1 MNLPGFFSKKNTTSD
16 SYFGL
21 FLRGDS
27 AVGFIFQISDGQVEL
42 VAKEIC
48 KFSNGWESVVDDI
61 DELLAVLENET
72 NIHVDKTI
80 FFVYSYFIDQ
90 DTQEIREPYKG
101 IMKKIAKELDL
112 KPLGFIE
119 AHESVKDM
127 IEKRDASPLNG
138 VIIEMDQQHMSIY
151 IYKGGKMIHSD
162 SSART
167 DSTTDDLHELFNRK
181 KEQYLLPSKVIV
193 YGTSHIEKEARLIKE
208 HPWDEDIFIQTPR
221 VQMLKGEELL
231 TGLSNTFMLQLERD
245 LEPEA
250 LEEEQPD
257 DELAAAMATE
267 PEEEKPAR
275 KKAAKPAIEDDGEP
289 DEAARM
295 GFVIGEDVTEHSE
308 VKPSKKSD
316 KKSGFTLPSFT
327 AMLPKFSFPTGA
339 TSKAPRV
346 GGVGNGAMKRNI
358 IIGVFAILILA
369 GAGTAEYFLHKAT
382 IDITLPAD
390 TISEDVSLSASSGGG
405 DGGFTIDKK
414 SVNVTIED
422 KLATSGER
430 EVGEKAKGTVV
441 VNNFEDRALTFKAGT
456 TITSGSLSY
465 TLDSDV
471 TIASASARGN
481 TIEAQVKEV
490 AVTAS
495 EIGDEYNIAAD
506 KVLSVDGAPS
516 RTTAVTK
523 GSISGGTKKTLK
535 TISARDIELLEE
547 ALEKASKEK
556 ANEEV
561 KKGSAGDLIV
571 LTDLTKVELSNQ
583 KYSGEVGTEANEVS
597 VTATAKIE
605 YYAYN
610 EEDLSAAVAAELEK
624 SAPSGFTVDKGSLSY
639 KIREADAKSNRVEL
653 AVSGDA
659 TIVKEVDKDQ
669 ILERIAGKNL
679 DTARDIL
686 LREFEAESVEVQS
699 NSSPILIL
707 NGMLPFLPKN
717 IELNFKT
724 V

>member
-1 MNLPGFFSKKNTTSD
+1 MNLSGFFSRKNTTPD

-27 AVGFIFQISDGQVEL
+27 AVGFIFQITDRQVEL

-48 KFSNGWESVVDDI
+48 EFSNGWEGVVDDI

-72 NIHVDKTI
+72 KIHVDKTI

-138 VIIEMDQQHMSIY
+138 IIIEIDQHHLSIY
-151 IYKGGKMIHSD
+151 IYKGGKMIHTDNTS
-162 SSART
+162 RT
-167 DSTTDDLHELFNRK
+167 DSTTDDLRELFNRK
-181 KEQYLLPSKVIV
+181 KEQYLLPSKIIV
-193 YGTSHIEKEARLIKE
+193 YGTSHIEKEARVIKE
-208 HPWDEDIFIQTPR
+208 HPWDDDIFIQTPR

-231 TGLSNTFMLQLERD
+231 TGLSNTFMSQLEKD
-245 LEPEA
+245 LAPEA
-250 LEEEQPD
+250 LEDDAPD
-257 DELAAAMATE
+257 EELAAAMAPE
-267 PEEEKPAR
+267 LEEEKPSR
-275 KKAAKPAIEDDGEP
+275 KKTSKPEVQDDGEP

-295 GFVIGEDVTEHSE
+295 GFVIGEDVTEHTE
-308 VKPSKKSD
+308 IKPPKQSGA
-316 KKSGFTLPSFT
+316 KSGFALPSFA
-327 AMLPKFSFPTGA
+327 AMLPKFIFPKGTASTVPRGA
-339 TSKAPRV
+339 S
-346 GGVGNGAMKRNI
+346 NGAIKRNI
-358 IIGVFAILILA
+358 IIGVIAILILA

-382 IDITLPAD
+382 IDITLPTD
-390 TISEDVSLSASSGGG
+390 TISEDLSLSASSGGG

-414 SVNVTIED
+414 TVNVTIEE
-422 KLATSGER
+422 KLATSGKR
-430 EVGEKAKGTVV
+430 EVGKKAKGTVIL
-441 VNNFEDRALTFKAGT
+441 NNFEDRPLTFKAGT
-456 TITSGSLSY
+456 KITSGSLSY

-490 AVTAS
+490 EVTAA
-495 EIGDEYNIAAD
+495 EIGEEYNIAAE

-516 RTTAVTK
+516 RTNAVTK
-523 GSISGGTKKTLK
+523 GAFSGGTKKTLK
-535 TISARDIELLEE
+535 TISARDIELLNE

-556 ANEEV
+556 ANEVV
-561 KKGSAGDLIV
+561 KKGEAGKTIV
-571 LTDLTKVELSNQ
+571 LTDLTKVVLSGQ
-583 KYSGEVGTEANEVS
+583 KYSGEVGEEANEVS

-610 EEDLSAAVAAELEK
+610 EEDLAAAVASELEK
-624 SAPSGFTVDKGSLSY
+624 SVPSGFTVDKGSLSY

-653 AVSGDA
+653 AVSSDA
-659 TIVKEVDKDQ
+659 TIVKKVNKEE
-669 ILERIAGKNL
+669 ILSRIAGKNL

-686 LREFEAESVEVQS
+686 RREFEAETVEIRS

>member
-1 MNLPGFFSKKNTTSD
+1 MNLPGFFSKKNTTPD

-27 AVGFIFQISDGQVEL
+27 AVGFIFQITDGQVEL

-48 KFSNGWESVVDDI
+48 KFSNGWEGVVDDI

-72 NIHVDKTI
+72 TIHVDKTI

-138 VIIEMDQQHMSIY
+138 VIIEMDQQHLSIY

-162 SSART
+162 NTSRT

-193 YGTSHIEKEARLIKE
+193 YGTSHIEKEARVIKE
-208 HPWDEDIFIQTPR
+208 HPWDDDIFIQTPR

-231 TGLSNTFMLQLERD
+231 TGLSNTFMLQLEKD
-245 LEPEA
+245 LEPET
-250 LEEEQPD
+250 LEEAVPD
-257 DELAAAMATE
+257 EELAAAMAPE

-275 KKAAKPAIEDDGEP
+275 KKSAKAEVPDDDEP

-295 GFVIGEDVTEHSE
+295 GFVIGEDVTEQTE
-308 VKPSKKSD
+308 VKPPKQSGTKP
-316 KKSGFTLPSFT
+316 GFTLPSFA
-327 AMLPKFSFPTGA
+327 AMLPKFSFPKGA
-339 TSKAPRV
+339 ASTVPKVA
-346 GGVGNGAMKRNI
+346 GVNNGAIKRNI
-358 IIGVFAILILA
+358 IIGVIAILVLA

-441 VNNFEDRALTFKAGT
+441 LNNFEDRALTFKAGT
-456 TITSGSLSY
+456 KITSGSLSY

-490 AVTAS
+490 AVTAA
-495 EIGDEYNIAAD
+495 EIGDEYNIAGD

-516 RTTAVTK
+516 RTNAVTK

-535 TISARDIELLEE
+535 TISARDIELLDE

-561 KKGSAGDLIV
+561 KKGAAGDMIV

-583 KYSGEVGTEANEVS
+583 KYSGEVGAEANEVS

-610 EEDLSAAVAAELEK
+610 EEDLAAAVASELEK

-659 TIVKEVDKDQ
+659 TIVKKVNKEE
-669 ILERIAGKNL
+669 ILNRIAGKNL

-686 LREFEAESVEVQS
+686 RQQFEAENVEIQS